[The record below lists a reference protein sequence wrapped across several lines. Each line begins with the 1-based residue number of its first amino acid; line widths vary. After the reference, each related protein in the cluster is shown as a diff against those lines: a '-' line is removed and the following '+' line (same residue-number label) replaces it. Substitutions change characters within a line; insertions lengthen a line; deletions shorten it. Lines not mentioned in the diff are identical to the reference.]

1 MTALATGT
9 HWWQV
14 SMANTLVYQV
24 KLEAFGHRAKEITV
38 SLYSGETLAG
48 QCQSHTGSKGYETLS
63 CVRVAADRVKLSIA
77 DNGELTQV
85 LLVWEI
91 KVTQAPKLTIGLYQP
106 EF

>member
-1 MTALATGT
+1 MTNMT
-9 HWWQV
+9 
-14 SMANTLVYQV
+14 VYQV
-24 KLEAFGHRAKEITV
+24 ELQAFPGHIGEVTV

-48 QCQSHTGSKGYETLS
+48 QCQSHTGGFDSTETLS
-63 CVRVAADRVKLSIA
+63 CDRVAADRVKLSIA

-85 LLVWEI
+85 LFVWEI